1 MKKNYLLVL
10 ILCTSLSFYG
20 QNDNTLQKKNWKKI
34 IVDNSI
40 SLSAPFEMNSINLEL
55 EESAKQKIDK
65 YITYSG
71 QDKTESF
78 VVLATSAMYK
88 PPIEVNLEGALTGS
102 MNGFKTTDIDVH
114 YEQKSINA
122 FGIKGISAI
131 GYYEDTTNNKK
142 TFFEDYFF
150 GKGNKYWNVLI
161 LYQTDNQENKNMA
174 KQVYDSVEING
185 N

>member
-10 ILCTSLSFYG
+10 ILFASLSFYG
-20 QNDNTLQKKNWKKI
+20 QNDNAQQKNDWKKI

-40 SLSAPFEMNSINLEL
+40 SLSAPFEMKSINLEI
-55 EESAKQKIDK
+55 EEGAKQKIDK

-78 VVLATSAMYK
+78 VVMAISAMYK
-88 PPIEVNLEGALTGS
+88 PPIEVNLDGALIGS
-102 MNGFKTTDIDVH
+102 MNGFKTSDINVH
-114 YEQKSINA
+114 YDQKSISA

-131 GYYEDTTNNKK
+131 GYYEDTTISKK

-161 LYQTDNQENKNMA
+161 LYATDNQENKDMA
-174 KQVYDSVEING
+174 KRVYDSVEINS